1 MKSSIELK
9 EMRNDIIDSLEV
21 IKETATAE
29 ERDLT
34 SEEND
39 NMDSLLK
46 NADEL
51 SAKIERAEK
60 VETEIRNNVKLAGTP
75 VQKVNTDKA
84 TRGWSL
90 FKAINEVRNGG
101 SLTGIEAE
109 MHQEAEGEARKGLQ
123 GIGIPTMMKEK
134 RAIVQG
140 AAGAVT
146 NIAPT
151 AIGAYVD
158 SLQASALYNR
168 IGINDL
174 GTVAADTVLPIAG
187 GSTVAWAA
195 EVAAAADGGV
205 DFAKVT
211 LTPKRLSGYANLSN
225 VILAQNGPAA
235 EASVMRDMGRNMG
248 TQIDAAMFASADLGG
263 GAPGAIVGTAGT
275 LTFTE
280 SAAGGAAGAS
290 ADMLEAIQTIAD
302 NHGLDGNLAFVN
314 QWGLYSNI
322 KSATQVTSVSPL
334 YQDDRLAGYPGY
346 FSNAPATA
354 GGPPITSAD
363 GMFGDFGRVYFAT
376 FGPSSITVDPYSRAV
391 NGEVRLIMN
400 NYMDWGVA
408 SGASFVKYTTV
419 L

>member
-101 SLTGIEAE
+101 QLSGIEAE
-109 MHQEAEGEARKGLQ
+109 MHQESEKEARKSLQ
-123 GIGIPTMMKEK
+123 GIGIPTMMKEE

-140 AAGAVT
+140 AAGAAT

-151 AIGAYVD
+151 SIGAYVD

-187 GSTVAWAA
+187 GSTVGWDT
-195 EVAAAADGGV
+195 EVAAATDGGV

-211 LTPKRLSGYANLSN
+211 LSPKRLAGYANISN

-248 TQIDAAMFASADLGG
+248 TQIDAAMFASTSLGG
-263 GAPGAIVGTAGT
+263 GAPAAIVTGA

-280 SAAGGAAGAS
+280 SAAGGAAGTS

-302 NHGLDGNLAFVN
+302 DHGLDGNLAFVN
-314 QWGLYSNI
+314 SWFLYSNI
-322 KSATQVTSVSPL
+322 KSATQVASVSPL

-346 FSNAPATA
+346 FSNAPATVA
-354 GGPPITSAD
+354 ATSGD
-363 GMFGDFGRVYFAT
+363 GLFGDFSRVYMAQ
-376 FGPSSITVDPYSRAV
+376 FGPSNITVDPYSRAV

-400 NYMDWGVA
+400 NYFDWGVA
-408 SGASFVKYTTV
+408 DGASFVKYTT
-419 L
+419 LA

>member
-39 NMDSLLK
+39 SIDSLLK

-123 GIGIPTMMKEK
+123 GIGIPTMMKEE
-134 RAIVQG
+134 RAIDQ
-140 AAGAVT
+140 ANSA
-146 NIAPT
+146 IAPT
-151 AIGAYVD
+151 SIGAYVD
-158 SLQASALYNR
+158 SLAASALYDR
-168 IGINDL
+168 IGVNNL

-195 EVAAAADGGV
+195 EVAAAADGGA
-205 DFAKVT
+205 DFGKVT
-211 LTPKRLSGYANLSN
+211 LTPKRVTGYANLSN

-248 TQIDAAMFASADLGG
+248 TQIDAAMFGSTSVASA
-263 GAPGAIVGTAGT
+263 PTAIVATAGT
-275 LTFTE
+275 LNFIE
-280 SAAGGAAGAS
+280 SAAGGAAGTS

-302 NHGLDGNLAFVN
+302 DHGLDGNLAFVN
-314 QWGLYSNI
+314 SWFLYSNI
-322 KSATQVTSVSPL
+322 KSATQVASVSPL

-346 FSNAPATA
+346 FSNAPATVA
-354 GGPPITSAD
+354 ATSGD
-363 GMFGDFGRVYFAT
+363 GLFGDFSRVYMAQ
-376 FGPSSITVDPYSRAV
+376 FGPSNITVDPYSRAV

-400 NYMDWGVA
+400 NYYDWGVA
-408 SGASFVKYTTV
+408 DGASFVKYTT
-419 L
+419 LA

>member
-9 EMRNDIIDSLEV
+9 ELRNDIISKLEV

-34 SEEND
+34 TDENND
-39 NMDSLLK
+39 MDTLLK
-46 NADEL
+46 NADEY
-51 SAKIERAEK
+51 SVKIERAEK

-75 VQKVNTDKA
+75 VQKINTDKEL
-84 TRGWSL
+84 RGWSL

-101 SLTGIEAE
+101 TLSGIEAE

-123 GIGIPTMMKEK
+123 GIGIPTMLKEK
-134 RAIVQG
+134 RAIDQG
-140 AAGAVT
+140 ASA
-146 NIAPT
+146 IAPT
-151 AIGAYVD
+151 SIGAYVD

-168 IGINDL
+168 IGINNL

-187 GSTVAWAA
+187 GSTVAWGT
-195 EVAAAADGGV
+195 EVAPAVDGGA
-205 DFAKVT
+205 DFGKVT
-211 LTPKRLSGYANLSN
+211 LTPKRITGYANLSN

-248 TQIDAAMFASADLGG
+248 TQIDAAMFASASLGG
-263 GAPGAIVGTAGT
+263 GAPAAIAATAGV
-275 LTFTE
+275 LTFAE

-302 NHGLDGNLAFVN
+302 NHGLDGALAFVN
-314 QWGLYSNI
+314 QWALYSNV
-322 KSATQVTSVSPL
+322 KSATQVANVSPL
-334 YQDDRLAGYPGY
+334 YSDDRLAGYPGF

-363 GMFGDFGRVYFAT
+363 GLFGDFSRVYMAQ
-376 FGPSSITVDPYSRAV
+376 FGPSNITVDPYSRAI

>member
-34 SEEND
+34 SEEN
-39 NMDSLLK
+39 NEMDSLLK

-101 SLTGIEAE
+101 SLTGLEAE
-109 MHQEAEGEARKGLQ
+109 MHQEAETEARKGLQ
-123 GIGIPTMMKEK
+123 GIGIPTMMKEE
-134 RAIVQG
+134 RAIDQ
-140 AAGAVT
+140 T
-146 NIAPT
+146 NSAIAPT
-151 AIGAYVD
+151 SVGAYVD
-158 SLQASALYNR
+158 SLQASALYDR
-168 IGINDL
+168 IGINNL

-195 EVAAAADGGV
+195 EVAAGADGGA
-205 DFAKVT
+205 DFGKVT
-211 LTPKRLSGYANLSN
+211 LTPKRVTGYANLSN
-225 VILAQNGPAA
+225 VILAQNGTAA

-248 TQIDAAMFASADLGG
+248 TQIDAAMFASANVAS
-263 GAPGAIVGTAGT
+263 APTAIVQTAGT

-280 SAAGGAAGAS
+280 SAAGGSAGAAS
-290 ADMLEAIQTIAD
+290 DMLEAIQTIAD

-314 QWGLYSNI
+314 QWALYSNI
-322 KSATQVTSVSPL
+322 KGAAQVASVSPL
-334 YQDDRLAGYPGY
+334 YSDDRLAGYPGY

-363 GMFGDFGRVYFAT
+363 GLFGDFSRVYMAQ
-376 FGPSSITVDPYSRAV
+376 FGPSNIQVDPYTRAV
-391 NGEVRLIMN
+391 EGEVRLIMN
-400 NYMDWGVA
+400 NYFDWGVA

>member
-34 SEEND
+34 SEEN
-39 NMDSLLK
+39 NEMDSLLK

-75 VQKVNTDKA
+75 VPKVNTAKE

-101 SLTGIEAE
+101 QLTGIEAE

-123 GIGIPTMMKEK
+123 GIGIPTMMKEE
-134 RAIVQG
+134 RAIDQ
-140 AAGAVT
+140 T
-146 NIAPT
+146 NSAIAPT
-151 AIGAYVD
+151 AVGAYVD

-187 GSTVAWAA
+187 GSTVGWDSEVEAA
-195 EVAAAADGGV
+195 TDGGA

-211 LTPKRLSGYANLSN
+211 LTPKRLAGYANLSN

-248 TQIDAAMFASADLGG
+248 TQIDAAMFGSSSVTN
-263 GAPGAIVGTAGT
+263 APGAIVATTGT
-275 LTFTE
+275 LDFTE
-280 SAAGGAAGAS
+280 STAGGAAGAS

-314 QWGLYSNI
+314 QWALYSNI
-322 KSATQVTSVSPL
+322 KGASQVASVSPL

-363 GMFGDFGRVYFAT
+363 GLFGDFSRVYFAS

>member
-9 EMRNDIIDSLEV
+9 ELRNDIISKLEV

-34 SEEND
+34 SDENND
-39 NMDSLLK
+39 MDTLLK
-46 NADEL
+46 NADEY
-51 SAKIERAEK
+51 SVKIERAEK
-60 VETEIRNNVKLAGTP
+60 VETEIRNNVKLAGSP
-75 VQKVNTDKA
+75 VQTINTDKV

-101 SLTGIEAE
+101 TLSGIEAE

-123 GIGIPTMMKEK
+123 GIGIPTIMKED
-134 RAIVQG
+134 RAIIQG
-140 AAGAVT
+140 APGAGT

-168 IGINDL
+168 LGINNL

-187 GSTVAWAA
+187 GSTVGWDTEVDAA
-195 EVAAAADGGV
+195 TDGGV

-211 LTPKRLSGYANLSN
+211 LSPKRLAGYANISN
-225 VILAQNGPAA
+225 VILAQNGAAA

-248 TQIDAAMFASADLGG
+248 TQIDAAMFGSANVTN
-263 GAPGAIVGTAGT
+263 APGSIAMTTGV
-275 LTFTE
+275 LTFIE
-280 SAAGGAAGAS
+280 SVATGAAGAS

-302 NHGLDGNLAFVN
+302 NHGLDGALAFVN
-314 QWGLYSNI
+314 QWALYSNV
-322 KSATQVTSVSPL
+322 KSATQVSGVSPL
-334 YQDDRLAGYPGY
+334 YFDDRLAGYPGF

-363 GMFGDFGRVYFAT
+363 GLFGDFSRVT
-376 FGPSSITVDPYSRAV
+376 MCSFGPSSITVDPYSRAV

>member
-39 NMDSLLK
+39 NMDTLLK

-101 SLTGIEAE
+101 QLTGIEAE
-109 MHQEAEGEARKGLQ
+109 MHQESEKEARKSLQ
-123 GIGIPTMMKEK
+123 GIGIPTMMKEE
-134 RAIVQG
+134 RAIDQ
-140 AAGAVT
+140 ATSA
-146 NIAPT
+146 IAPT

-158 SLQASALYNR
+158 SLQASALYDR
-168 IGINDL
+168 IGVNNL
-174 GTVAADTVLPIAG
+174 GTVAADSVLPIAG
-187 GSTVAWAA
+187 GSTVAWAG
-195 EVAAAADGGV
+195 EVAAAADGGA
-205 DFAKVT
+205 DFGKVT
-211 LTPKRLSGYANLSN
+211 LTPKRVTGYANLSN
-225 VILAQNGPAA
+225 VILAQNGTAA

-248 TQIDAAMFASADLGG
+248 TQIDAAMFASANVAS
-263 GAPGAIVGTAGT
+263 APTAIVQTAGT

-280 SAAGGAAGAS
+280 SAAGGSAGAAS
-290 ADMLEAIQTIAD
+290 DMLEAIQTIAD

-314 QWGLYSNI
+314 QWALYSNI
-322 KSATQVTSVSPL
+322 KGAAQVASVSPL
-334 YQDDRLAGYPGY
+334 YSDDRLAGYPGY

-363 GMFGDFGRVYFAT
+363 GLFGDFSRVYFAT